1 MRIRALR
8 VSTIHTVV
16 VHNLVVLFIRNGCWM
31 NLLACWKYKK
41 DYGGIQKGLQNELEK
56 VTSVY
61 GLENVKKDVKSVELT
76 EC

>member
-1 MRIRALR
+1 M
-8 VSTIHTVV
+8 STVHTVV